1 MESSYASP
9 SILQYIYQPKG
20 AEGHECGYC
29 SGKDGNI
36 CNGMWLHTLSCEDY
50 EELVDRGW
58 RRCGQYGYKP
68 IMNRTCCPLYAITC
82 DALKFNLSKS
92 QKTVLIKLR
101 KYLETDSVKDPPTAP
116 PPSQAESHEKC
127 SSGKVAKAKRE
138 HAQEAPNRLD
148 ESMLT
153 DVQPSDKPDPPLAE
167 GKTSTKVPSQDSD
180 DTRTKSNIL
189 DESMLTDVQPSDKP
203 DPPLA
208 EGKTSTKVPS
218 QDGDDTRT
226 KSNILD
232 ESMLTDVQ
240 PSDKP
245 DPPLAEGKTSTKVP
259 SQDGDDTRTKSNI
272 LDESMLTDVQP
283 SDKPDPP
290 LAEGKTSTEVPS
302 QDGDDTRTKSNI
314 LDESMLTDVQPSDK
328 PDPPL
333 AEGKTST
340 EVPSQDGDDTRTKS
354 NILDESMLTDIQP
367 SDKPDPPLA
376 EGKTSTEVPSQDGD
390 DTRTKSTP
398 VELPKKKKKKKA
410 PAAGA
415 TAAAHKARVKKT
427 VEDFISL
434 DTPMTGK
441 AHKLEVK
448 LVQSAPRTKE
458 FDETFAASYALYKQY
473 QMVIHNDKEEDCSEE
488 QYTRFLV
495 DSPLQRTPTGGTGPA
510 LGSYHQQYYLDGKLV
525 MVGVVDLLP
534 RYVSSVYVFYDPAIM
549 FLSPG
554 VVSALYEIAYTRQLH
569 ALTPSVAVYCLGYYV
584 HNCQKMRYKGQ
595 YRPSF
600 LLCPETYRWQPI
612 EKCVPKLDR
621 SKYARLEEEE
631 GHALEPVEDYLD
643 RVYIWNG
650 VKNPRAYGSYRG
662 KTSRQTALVKEYA
675 TLVGSCVSTRA
686 ILYCH

>member
-1 MESSYASP
+1 
-9 SILQYIYQPKG
+9 
-20 AEGHECGYC
+20 
-29 SGKDGNI
+29 
-36 CNGMWLHTLSCEDY
+36 
-50 EELVDRGW
+50 
-58 RRCGQYGYKP
+58 
-68 IMNRTCCPLYAITC
+68 
-82 DALKFNLSKS
+82 
-92 QKTVLIKLR
+92 
-101 KYLETDSVKDPPTAP
+101 
-116 PPSQAESHEKC
+116 
-127 SSGKVAKAKRE
+127 
-138 HAQEAPNRLD
+138 
-148 ESMLT
+148 
-153 DVQPSDKPDPPLAE
+153 
-167 GKTSTKVPSQDSD
+167 
-180 DTRTKSNIL
+180 
-189 DESMLTDVQPSDKP
+189 MLTDVQPSDKP

-226 KSNILD
+226 K
-232 ESMLTDVQ
+232 
-240 PSDKP
+240 P
-245 DPPLAEGKTSTKVP
+245 
-259 SQDGDDTRTKSNI
+259 
-272 LDESMLTDVQP
+272 
-283 SDKPDPP
+283 
-290 LAEGKTSTEVPS
+290 
-302 QDGDDTRTKSNI
+302 
-314 LDESMLTDVQPSDK
+314 
-328 PDPPL
+328 
-333 AEGKTST
+333 
-340 EVPSQDGDDTRTKS
+340 
-354 NILDESMLTDIQP
+354 
-367 SDKPDPPLA
+367 
-376 EGKTSTEVPSQDGD
+376 
-390 DTRTKSTP
+390 TP

-415 TAAAHKARVKKT
+415 TAAAHKAQVKKT

-458 FDETFAASYALYKQY
+458 FDETFAASYALFKQY

-569 ALTPSVAVYCLGYYV
+569 ALAPSVAVYCLGYYV

-595 YRPSF
+595 YRPSY

-650 VKNPRAYGSYRG
+650 VKNPRAYGSLRN
-662 KTSRQTALVKEYA
+662 KTSRQKALVKEYA

-686 ILYCH
+686 ILYCN

>member
-1 MESSYASP
+1 MASSYASRP
-9 SILQYIYQPKG
+9 SVLQYFYQPKG
-20 AEGHECGYC
+20 AEGHKCGYC

-50 EELVDRGW
+50 EVLVDRGW

-116 PPSQAESHEKC
+116 PPSQAESREKC

-138 HAQEAPNRLD
+138 RAQEAPNRLD
-148 ESMLT
+148 ESTLT
-153 DVQPSDKPDPPLAE
+153 DVQPPDEPDPPLAE
-167 GKTSTKVPSQDSD
+167 EKTPTKVPSQDSD
-180 DTRTKSNIL
+180 DTRTK
-189 DESMLTDVQPSDKP
+189 P
-203 DPPLA
+203 
-208 EGKTSTKVPS
+208 
-218 QDGDDTRT
+218 
-226 KSNILD
+226 
-232 ESMLTDVQ
+232 
-240 PSDKP
+240 
-245 DPPLAEGKTSTKVP
+245 
-259 SQDGDDTRTKSNI
+259 
-272 LDESMLTDVQP
+272 
-283 SDKPDPP
+283 
-290 LAEGKTSTEVPS
+290 
-302 QDGDDTRTKSNI
+302 
-314 LDESMLTDVQPSDK
+314 
-328 PDPPL
+328 
-333 AEGKTST
+333 
-340 EVPSQDGDDTRTKS
+340 
-354 NILDESMLTDIQP
+354 
-367 SDKPDPPLA
+367 
-376 EGKTSTEVPSQDGD
+376 
-390 DTRTKSTP
+390 TP
-398 VELPKKKKKKKA
+398 VELPKRKKKKKT
-410 PAAGA
+410 PTVGA
-415 TAAAHKARVKKT
+415 TAAAHKAPAKKT

-434 DTPMTGK
+434 DTPMIGK

-458 FDETFAASYALYKQY
+458 FEETFAASHALFKKY
-473 QMVIHNDKEEDCSEE
+473 QMVVHNEKEEDCSEE
-488 QYTRFLV
+488 HYTGFLV

-569 ALTPSVAVYCLGYYV
+569 ALIPSVEVYCMGYYV

-612 EKCVPKLDR
+612 EKCVPKLDQ

-650 VKNPRAYGSYRG
+650 VKDPRVFGSDRG

-675 TLVGSCVSTRA
+675 TLVGSRVSTRA
-686 ILYCH
+686 ILYCN

>member
-1 MESSYASP
+1 MASRYASP

-20 AEGHECGYC
+20 AEGYECGYC

-82 DALKFNLSKS
+82 DALKFSLSKS

-116 PPSQAESHEKC
+116 PPSQAETHGKC
-127 SSGKVAKAKRE
+127 SSGKVAKAKRKQ
-138 HAQEAPNRLD
+138 AQEAHNILD
-148 ESMLT
+148 DRVLA
-153 DVQPSDKPDPPLAE
+153 DVQPSDKPDPVLAE
-167 GKTSTKVPSQDSD
+167 GKASTKAPSQDSD
-180 DTRTKSNIL
+180 DTR
-189 DESMLTDVQPSDKP
+189 
-203 DPPLA
+203 A
-208 EGKTSTKVPS
+208 
-218 QDGDDTRT
+218 
-226 KSNILD
+226 
-232 ESMLTDVQ
+232 
-240 PSDKP
+240 
-245 DPPLAEGKTSTKVP
+245 
-259 SQDGDDTRTKSNI
+259 
-272 LDESMLTDVQP
+272 
-283 SDKPDPP
+283 
-290 LAEGKTSTEVPS
+290 
-302 QDGDDTRTKSNI
+302 
-314 LDESMLTDVQPSDK
+314 
-328 PDPPL
+328 
-333 AEGKTST
+333 
-340 EVPSQDGDDTRTKS
+340 
-354 NILDESMLTDIQP
+354 
-367 SDKPDPPLA
+367 
-376 EGKTSTEVPSQDGD
+376 
-390 DTRTKSTP
+390 KSTP
-398 VELPKKKKKKKA
+398 VELPKKKKKKA
-410 PAAGA
+410 PTVGA
-415 TAAAHKARVKKT
+415 TAAAHKAQVKKT

-458 FDETFAASYALYKQY
+458 FDETFAASYALYKKY
-473 QMVIHNDKEEDCSEE
+473 QMAVHNDKEEDCSEE
-488 QYTRFLV
+488 QYTGFLV

-569 ALTPSVAVYCLGYYV
+569 ALAPSVVVYCMGYYV

-595 YRPSF
+595 YCPSF

-621 SKYARLEEEE
+621 SRYARFEEEE

-643 RVYIWNG
+643 RVIIWNG
-650 VKNPRAYGSYRG
+650 ATQPTVYGSYRM
-662 KTSRQTALVKEYA
+662 KTSWQTSLVKEYA
-675 TLVGSCVSTRA
+675 ILVGSRVSTRA
-686 ILYCH
+686 ILYCK